1 MVKVKATFGSKK
13 PANTAERIEKF
24 VNDSNMLLSVF
35 PGLHHPNRIWIEIR
49 GKLANI
55 PAIKNN
61 RNPRFPGIDRI
72 ILAKM
77 RSLDAMFAREAKRQG
92 LSHEA
97 LRFGKTKVFVS
108 IITAASNSGLNEDNV
123 LTSIKDWLEP
133 RTKQVGGKN
142 KRARGWGIG
151 LIDDD
156 ITARGIAV
164 KSEDLDSPAPYTRI
178 VIEPFTAVKES
189 LVSFFET
196 QES

>member
-1 MVKVKATFGSKK
+1 MVKVKTTFGSKK
-13 PANTAERIEKF
+13 PANTAERIERF
-24 VNDSNMLLSVF
+24 VRDSSMILSVF
-35 PGLHHPNRIWIEIR
+35 PGIDYPNRIWIEIR

-61 RNPRFPGIDRI
+61 RNPRFPGIDRV

-77 RSLDAMFAREAKRQG
+77 RALDMLFAREARLQG
-92 LSHEA
+92 LSHQSFQ
-97 LRFGKTKVFVS
+97 FGRAKIFVS

-123 LTSIKDWLEP
+123 LTTIKDWLEP

-142 KRARGWGIG
+142 KKARGWGIG
-151 LIDDD
+151 LIQDD
-156 ITARGIAV
+156 ITARGIAI